1 MAKQGQRRP
10 ARRAATP
17 ARGRSAPAPE
27 TADAD
32 EAQDEAARGGRALW
46 TGQIRL
52 SLVAVPV
59 RLHAAVR
66 SSAPLALHQIHRPSG
81 KRIRYEKIAPGIGP
95 VDVADI
101 VRGYEVGRGHYVLLE
116 NEELDRLRIEAR
128 RTFELVQ
135 FVDHC
140 EIDPIYFDRPYY
152 VTPDG
157 QLAEDAYRVL
167 RDALR
172 RTRKLGLGQLVLRG
186 REYLATLAPCGPGL
200 MLETLRFADEIR
212 AASKVFAPIDAKP
225 ASGETVELAEEL
237 IRRKTAAF
245 DATSFHD
252 RYADALKALIDAK
265 AAKRPPLA
273 IDEEAPPAGA
283 QIIDLVAAL
292 KQSVGEVGGK
302 GAPRAAKPASP
313 RRRRSG

>member
-1 MAKQGQRRP
+1 MARQGQRTAARAASA
-10 ARRAATP
+10 ARRAKA
-17 ARGRSAPAPE
+17 APAAE
-27 TADAD
+27 AASAD
-32 EAQDEAARGGRALW
+32 EAKDEVASGGRALW

-66 SSAPLALHQIHRPSG
+66 SSARLALHQIHRPSG
-81 KRIRYEKIAPGIGP
+81 KRIRYEKIAPGVGP

-101 VRGYEVGRGHYVLLE
+101 VRGYEISRGHYVLLE
-116 NEELDRLRIEAR
+116 DEEIDRLRVEAK

-212 AASKVFAPIDAKP
+212 AAHGVFAPIDATP
-225 ASGETVELAEEL
+225 AAGETVELAEEL

-273 IDEEAPPAGA
+273 VDEEAPPSGA

-292 KQSVGEVGGK
+292 KQSVGEAGGK
-302 GAPRAAKPASP
+302 RAPKSAPA

>member
-1 MAKQGQRRP
+1 LTVATRRQQKSTS
-10 ARRAATP
+10 RGTTRGKAAST
-17 ARGRSAPAPE
+17 S
-27 TADAD
+27 D
-32 EAQDEAARGGRALW
+32 EARDAEGESGRGSRALW

-66 SSAPLALHQIHRPSG
+66 SSARLALHQIHRPSG
-81 KRIRYEKIAPGIGP
+81 KRIRYEKVAPGIGP
-95 VDVADI
+95 VDVGDI
-101 VRGYEVGRGHYVLLE
+101 VRGYEVSRGHYVLLE
-116 NEELDRLRIEAR
+116 DEEIDRLRVEAK

-172 RTRKLGLGQLVLRG
+172 RTKKLGIGQLVLRG
-186 REYLATLAPCGPGL
+186 REYIATLQACGPGL

-212 AASKVFAPIDAKP
+212 AAQGVFAPIDAT
-225 ASGETVELAEEL
+225 AATGETVDLAEEL
-237 IRRKTAAF
+237 IRRKTAPF
-245 DATSFHD
+245 EATSFHD
-252 RYADALKALIDAK
+252 SYADALKALIDAK

-273 IDEEAPPAGA
+273 VDDEAPPPGA

-292 KQSVGEVGGK
+292 KQSVGELHGK
-302 GAPRAAKPASP
+302 GSAGPSKPATS